1 MHFCHKND
9 CEDPKLTIGNHNI
22 EVVDKMQFLGVIFD
36 RKLTFQA
43 HINELKEKC
52 GNSIN
57 LLEVVSHQHWG
68 ADRNSKLRLY
78 QALVRSRLDYR
89 SVVYNSACSTHLQ
102 IVRVIQTTCLRIC
115 LGAFCTSPNV
125 SLQVEAND
133 PPPPIR
139 DLKLKLNYALNVKSN
154 AENPANQ
161 ALFSDYS
168 SIVRDSVKPPP
179 V

>member
-1 MHFCHKND
+1 MK
-9 CEDPKLTIGNHNI
+9 
-22 EVVDKMQFLGVIFD
+22 
-36 RKLTFQA
+36 
-43 HINELKEKC
+43 
-52 GNSIN
+52 
-57 LLEVVSHQHWG
+57 VVSHQRWG

-78 QALVRSRLDYR
+78 QALVRSRLDYG

-102 IVRVIQTTCLRIC
+102 IVRVIQTTHLRIC
-115 LGAFCTSPNV
+115 IVAFCTSPNV

-161 ALFSDYS
+161 ALF
-168 SIVRDSVKPPP
+168 
-179 V
+179 